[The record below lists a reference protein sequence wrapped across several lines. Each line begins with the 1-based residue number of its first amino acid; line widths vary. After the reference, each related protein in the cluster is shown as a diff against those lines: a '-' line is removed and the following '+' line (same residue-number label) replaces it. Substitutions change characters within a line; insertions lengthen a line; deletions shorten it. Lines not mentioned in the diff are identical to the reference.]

1 MRVARWI
8 IALVL
13 CGLAL
18 STINLMGCDDREQQR
33 KLQED
38 QANFQRTVE
47 SIQNENDDKLQDA
60 QMEGQ
65 RLKHGERAACG
76 WLRQQHFAYVGPK
89 TRSWQEACDALYPT
103 RTAKKN

>member
-1 MRVARWI
+1 MRAARWLV
-8 IALVL
+8 ALVL
-13 CGLAL
+13 VL
-18 STINLMGCDDREQQR
+18 STFLITGCDNSEQQR

-38 QANFQRTVE
+38 QANFQKTVD
-47 SIQNENDDKLQDA
+47 SVKNEEDDKLQDA

-76 WLRQQHFAYVGPK
+76 WLRQQHFTYVGPK

-103 RTAKKN
+103 GAAKKK